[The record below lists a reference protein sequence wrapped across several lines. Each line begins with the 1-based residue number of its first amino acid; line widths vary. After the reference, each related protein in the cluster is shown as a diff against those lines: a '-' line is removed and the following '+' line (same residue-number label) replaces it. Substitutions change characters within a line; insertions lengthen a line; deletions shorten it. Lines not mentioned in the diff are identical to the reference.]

1 LPYVLT
7 REFCFRSKSRLQS
20 FSLPTS
26 EISIPSR
33 RTESHIYFL
42 GIDIGTGGTRAL
54 LMDVSGAVVASGTE
68 EHQPFASPHPGWAEQ
83 DPRDWW
89 RACGVAVRKV
99 LQKSAIRAEEIA
111 CVGFSGQM
119 HGAVLLDA
127 TGEVVRP
134 AVIWCDQ
141 RTETQSCE
149 LSEKFGTD
157 RLIQLTCNPPLTNF
171 TLTKILW
178 VRENEPQLWARVRH
192 IMLPKDYVRFRLTG
206 DRAIDLADASGTL
219 LLDVA
224 NRKWSDEVLSG
235 VDIEKNVL
243 PALYESPELCGKL
256 SADGAA
262 ATGLKAGTPAVAG
275 AGDQAA
281 GAVGM
286 GIVRAGLV
294 SATIGTSGVVF
305 AATDRPA
312 LDPRGRLHTFCHAI
326 PGRWHVMGVTQ
337 AAGLSLRWF
346 RDTFGVGSVIRDASG
361 SLRIIPSSI
370 LRAIPDGI
378 GLNDDSE
385 NNQLTDKREAYEFLS
400 EEAATA
406 PPGADGLLW
415 APYLMGERTP
425 HLDPN
430 ARGALVGITPSHRR
444 AHILRAILEGVA
456 FSLKDSFSIFEEMK
470 VPVTQIRLG
479 GGAAR
484 SPLWRQIQADVY
496 AHEVELVAAEEGAA
510 YGAAILAAVGARHF
524 ASVDE
529 ACDAVIHVASRVRP
543 NPASSALLQKNYTTF
558 RRLYPALHSI

>member
-1 LPYVLT
+1 M
-7 REFCFRSKSRLQS
+7 E
-20 FSLPTS
+20 
-26 EISIPSR
+26 
-33 RTESHIYFL
+33 
-42 GIDIGTGGTRAL
+42 
-54 LMDVSGAVVASGTE
+54 VSGTVVGSATE

-89 RACGVAVRKV
+89 RACGIAVKKA
-99 LQKSAIRAEEIA
+99 LQKSSVRAEEIA

-119 HGAVLLDA
+119 HGAVLLDSA
-127 TGEVVRP
+127 GEVVRP
-134 AVIWCDQ
+134 ALIWCDQ
-141 RTETQSCE
+141 RTEKQSRD

-171 TLTKILW
+171 TLTKLLW
-178 VRENEPQLWARVRH
+178 VRENEPQLWSRVRH

-224 NRKWSDEVLSG
+224 KRAWSAEVLLG
-235 VDIEKNVL
+235 TGIEKSFL
-243 PALYESPELCGKL
+243 PALYESPEVCGKL
-256 SADGAA
+256 NAEGAA
-262 ATGLKAGTPAVAG
+262 ATGLKIGTPVVAG

-281 GAVGM
+281 GAIGM
-286 GIVRAGLV
+286 GIVRAGVV

-346 RDTFGVGSVIRDASG
+346 RDTFGVSDSASEDGDRD
-361 SLRIIPSSI
+361 P
-370 LRAIPDGI
+370 
-378 GLNDDSE
+378 
-385 NNQLTDKREAYEFLS
+385 YEFLS
-400 EEAATA
+400 EEASSA
-406 PPGADGLLW
+406 PSGADGLLW

-456 FSLKDSFSIFEEMK
+456 FSLKDSFSILEEMK

-479 GGAAR
+479 GGGAR

-496 AHEVELVAAEEGAA
+496 GHEVELVAAEEGAA
-510 YGAAILAAVGARHF
+510 HGAAILAAVGARHF

-529 ACDAVIHVASRVRP
+529 ACDAVIQVASRVAP
-543 NPASSALLQKNYTTF
+543 DPASSTLLQKNYAKF